1 VRSQM
6 TTVHRAANRSM
17 RHTSWKR
24 LGASAVVV
32 GLVLTGCGR
41 GSTADTTSGSGAKS
55 QGVKAGK
62 ATGSITVWALGAE
75 GEKLG
80 EIAKGFEAA
89 NPKAK
94 VNVTVIPFD
103 AAHDKISAAIA
114 ANQTPDVSLAGTTWV
129 SEFAASG
136 ALDATPTDLIDKSKF
151 FPGAWGTT
159 SVDGTSYGVPWYVE
173 TRLIYYRTDLAKQAG
188 VTPKAGWTQD
198 DFKAF
203 TKAMETKAG
212 AKYGVSLPPGG
223 TGSWQTFM
231 PFAWQ
236 NGAELQ
242 SSDKFSFDSPEMTQT
257 LDYYRSF
264 FTDKLSAGK
273 LAPGALESGFIK
285 GSIGSFVSGPWHMGI
300 LRDQGGAKFDG
311 KWGVAPMPTAK
322 SGTSFVGGG
331 DLMVFKN
338 SKNRDTAWKFV
349 NYLTQVAPEQQLYE
363 LVGSLPAV
371 KSVWDT
377 GKLST
382 DPMLKVFGTQLADAK
397 SAPAIATWEQVADTL
412 DHGIEEAVVGGQS
425 SDAALKAAA
434 SKANT
439 IGTG

>member
-6 TTVHRAANRSM
+6 SSK
-17 RHTSWKR
+17 RHTTWIR
-24 LGASAVVV
+24 AGAATVVF

-41 GSTADTTSGSGAKS
+41 GSSEDTTADPGAAT

-62 ATGSITVWALGAE
+62 ATGAITVWALGSE

-80 EIAKGFEAA
+80 EIAKGFEAK

-94 VNVTVIPFD
+94 VKVTVIPFD
-103 AAHDKISAAIA
+103 AAHDKIASAIA

-129 SEFAASG
+129 SEFAGSG
-136 ALDATPTDLIDKSKF
+136 ALDKTPTDLIDKAKF

-159 SVDGTSYGVPWYVE
+159 VVNDTSYGVPWYVE
-173 TRLIYYRTDLAKQAG
+173 TRLVYYRTDLAKKAG
-188 VTPKAGWTQD
+188 VTPTEDWNWQD
-198 DFKAF
+198 FQAF
-203 TKAMETKAG
+203 TQAMQAKAG
-212 AKYGVSLPPGG
+212 AKWGIQLPPGG

-236 NGAELQ
+236 QGADLMAA
-242 SSDKFSFDSPEMTQT
+242 DKFTFASPPMEQA
-257 LDYYRSF
+257 LDYYKTF
-264 FTDKLSAGK
+264 FTKKISPTEA
-273 LAPGALESGFIK
+273 LAPGALESGFIN

-300 LRDQGGAKFDG
+300 LRDQGGAKFEG
-311 KWGVAPMPTAK
+311 KWDVARMPTEK

-349 NYLTQVAPEQQLYE
+349 DYLTQEASEQQLYK

-371 KSVWDT
+371 KSAWDT
-377 GKLST
+377 GKLAS
-382 DPMLKVFGTQLADAK
+382 DPMLKVFGAQLDDAK
-397 SAPAIATWEQVADTL
+397 SAPAIATWEQVASTL
-412 DHGIEEAVVGGQS
+412 DDGLEQAIKAGKSS
-425 SDAALKAAA
+425 SDALTDAEGKA
-434 SKANT
+434 ST
-439 IGTG
+439 VGTG